1 MVERDAEPMI
11 TVFLPQEFAS
21 GAAVELPEGAA
32 QHVRVRRAV
41 VGDPLRLIDGRGGV
55 AAASITAMGKG
66 TVSARIDSVSSHDK
80 PGALIAFV
88 PVADRDRMLWA
99 AEKCV
104 ELGITRWQPVLFERS
119 KSVSPRG
126 EGEKFQAKVRA
137 RMESAL
143 EQSGGAWLPE
153 TNTEVEAADA
163 WGSVN
168 APNRLILLQ
177 DGEPAVTAIGPG
189 PVVFA
194 VGPEGGFEST
204 EVEDAL
210 RYGWKPV
217 SLGPTTLRFET
228 AIVAAAAVARAMQL
242 NGRERR

>member
-1 MVERDAEPMI
+1 MI
-11 TVFLPQEFAS
+11 TVFLAQEFAR
-21 GAAVELPEGAA
+21 GAVIELPEGAA

-55 AAASITAMGKG
+55 ASASITAIGKR
-66 TVSARIDSVSSHDK
+66 TVGARIDSVETQER
-80 PGALIAFV
+80 PNALMALV

-104 ELGITRWQPVLFERS
+104 ELGITRWQPVLYERS

-153 TNTEVEAADA
+153 INTEIEAADA
-163 WGSVN
+163 WESVD
-168 APNRLILLQ
+168 APNRFILLQ
-177 DGEPAVTAIGPG
+177 DGAPAVTAMGAGPI
-189 PVVFA
+189 VFA
-194 VGPEGGFEST
+194 VGPEGGFESK

-210 RYGWKPV
+210 RHGWKLV

-228 AIVAAAAVARAMQL
+228 AIIAAAAVARAMQL
-242 NGRERR
+242 KGGERR